1 MGALEEGGKVAGG
14 IVDGLKAQPFVL
26 ALVVINVL
34 FLGGVG
40 YVLHR
45 VSENN
50 ALISDR
56 RDTLLSD
63 LARNCVVPDKQK
75 EKLIDR

>member
-1 MGALEEGGKVAGG
+1 MMDQGVTQVANNV
-14 IVDGLKAQPFVL
+14 VDGLKAQPFVL

-50 ALISDR
+50 ALISERKDA
-56 RDTLLSD
+56 LLSD
-63 LARNCVVPDKQK
+63 LARNCVVPDQV
-75 EKLIDR
+75 RRPQ

>member
-50 ALISDR
+50 ALISER
-56 RDTLLSD
+56 RDTLLAE

-75 EKLIDR
+75 EKPIDR